1 MHALIAL
8 WFGWVRDWGYAGVVV
23 LMALESTIVPVPSE
37 VVIPPAA
44 YWVAQG
50 HMSLL
55 GVVLAG
61 TLGSFLGSA
70 ASYWVARG
78 VGRFA
83 VTTYGKRFLL
93 TEEKCERA
101 ERFLQRY
108 GAGGVFFARL
118 LPVVRHLVSIPAGI
132 LRMGFL
138 KFSVFTIVG
147 SALWCGVLAWLGARV
162 SERNPGLMD
171 SPEDMIHAVKHESL
185 SFVGAVVVL
194 AVLYVVTMR
203 LTARRSVE
211 SPL

>member
-93 TEEKCERA
+93 TEEKFERA

>member
-8 WFGWVRDWGYAGVVV
+8 WFGWVRDWGYAGVVI
-23 LMALESTIVPVPSE
+23 LMALESTVFPVPSE

-44 YWVAQG
+44 YWVSLG
-50 HMSLL
+50 HMTLS
-55 GVVLAG
+55 GVIFAG

-70 ASYWVARG
+70 ASYWVARW

-83 VTTYGKRFLL
+83 VTKYGKRFLV
-93 TEEKCERA
+93 TEEKLERS

-118 LPVVRHLVSIPAGI
+118 LPVVRHLISIPAGI

-138 KFSVFTIVG
+138 RFSALTVLG

-162 SERNPGLMD
+162 SERNPGLID
-171 SPEDMIHAVKHESL
+171 NPEEMIKAVKHESL
-185 SFVGAVVVL
+185 WFVGAVLVL

-203 LTARRSVE
+203 LTSRRAD
-211 SPL
+211 PAAN